1 MLVVSRKENES
12 ITIEPADGLDPS
24 MTVREAFAHGPIVVT
39 IAHVGPRRVRIAI
52 EAPSVLKIMRKDG
65 EPPASEAQTEAMPR
79 RIGLA
84 P

>member
-12 ITIEPADGLDPS
+12 IIIEAADGIDPS
-24 MTVREAFAHGPIVVT
+24 LTVREAFARGPIVLT

-52 EAPSVLKIMRKDG
+52 DAPSVLRIMRSEAEEFGGETPTG
-65 EPPASEAQTEAMPR
+65 EPPR
-79 RIGLA
+79 RIGTA